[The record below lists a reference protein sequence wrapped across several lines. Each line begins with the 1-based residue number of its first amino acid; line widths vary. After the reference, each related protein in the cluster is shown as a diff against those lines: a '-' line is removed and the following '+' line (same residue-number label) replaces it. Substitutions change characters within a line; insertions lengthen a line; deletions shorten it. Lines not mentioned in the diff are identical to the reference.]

1 MPSSGLPV
9 GCARSSARRDV
20 RRRGDGGV
28 SEEGLDDGSGL
39 KGGMFSPNVYFF
51 ARRRRGK
58 RAYMDASLLISEQS
72 LDATLERGIFRLFE
86 RANGVR
92 RGVARRERACGVIA
106 ELVGRKRR
114 FHGDAGEFGAR

>member
-1 MPSSGLPV
+1 MA
-9 GCARSSARRDV
+9 CARSSARRDV

-28 SEEGLDDGSGL
+28 SEEGLDNGSGL

-51 ARRRRGK
+51 ARRRRGE
-58 RAYMDASLLISEQS
+58 RAYITYQYVLLISEQS
-72 LDATLERGIFRLFE
+72 LDATLERGILRLFE

-92 RGVARRERACGVIA
+92 RGVARRERARGVIA
-106 ELVGRKRR
+106 ELVGGERR